1 MKNYFAKSF
10 ILRVLLVFSPVPLL
24 YLLLSRFGYV
34 IPITEIPGMLC
45 INGCVSQSFVHTPLR
60 GYELLNV
67 DKPLKELIN
76 ETINKSKTS
85 ILIEKSKYR
94 LTLYYNQVPIK
105 SYPVVFGA
113 NPVGDK
119 LHAGDNRTP
128 EGLLK
133 IQDLYPHPQW
143 SKFMWLD
150 YPNRESWKKHL
161 LAKSE
166 GEFDWFLPVG
176 GEVGIHGVPQGS
188 DGIIDKRQNWTLGCP
203 SLKNK
208 DVDELYEVVQ
218 RGTVVE
224 ILL

>member
-1 MKNYFAKSF
+1 MTNYFAKSF

-24 YLLLSRFGYV
+24 YLLLSRFSYV

-45 INGCVSQSFVHTPLR
+45 INGCVSQSFVHTPFR

-76 ETINKSKTS
+76 SSIDKSKTS
-85 ILIEKSKYR
+85 ILIEKSKYP

-105 SYPVVFGA
+105 SYSVVFGG

-128 EGLLK
+128 EGVLK
-133 IQDLYPHPQW
+133 IKDLYPHPKW

-166 GEFDWFLPVG
+166 GEFDWFLPIG

-188 DGIIDKRQNWTLGCP
+188 DGIIDKRQNWTLGYP

-224 ILL
+224 ILP

>member
-1 MKNYFAKSF
+1 MIFFTNIRQSLKNYFAKSF
-10 ILRVLLVFSPVPLL
+10 ILRFLLVFSPIPLL

-45 INGCVSQSFVHTPLR
+45 IKGCVLQSFVHTPVR
-60 GYELLNV
+60 GYELVN
-67 DKPLKELIN
+67 
-76 ETINKSKTS
+76 
-85 ILIEKSKYR
+85 
-94 LTLYYNQVPIK
+94 
-105 SYPVVFGA
+105 
-113 NPVGDK
+113 GDK
-119 LHAGDNRTP
+119 
-128 EGLLK
+128 
-133 IQDLYPHPQW
+133 LYPHPQR

-188 DGIIDKRQNWTLGCP
+188 DGFIDKRQNWTLGCP

-208 DVDELYEVVQ
+208 DVDEIYGVVQ
-218 RGTVVE
+218 RGTVV
-224 ILL
+224 